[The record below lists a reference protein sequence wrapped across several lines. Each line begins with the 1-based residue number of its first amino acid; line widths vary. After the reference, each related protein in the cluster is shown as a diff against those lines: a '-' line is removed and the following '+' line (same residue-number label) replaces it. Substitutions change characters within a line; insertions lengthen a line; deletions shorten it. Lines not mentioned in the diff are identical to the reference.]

1 MGKTGSNKDH
11 TWYDNESKYNF
22 YINSNNTQPVLFE
35 TSASVKL
42 YYGIYTRC
50 TNANQQT
57 GTLRHNHPKLIQ

>member
-1 MGKTGSNKDH
+1 MCVCVGGGGGGCLVVSED
-11 TWYDNESKYNF
+11 S
-22 YINSNNTQPVLFE
+22 INSNNTQPVLFE

-42 YYGIYTRC
+42 YYGIFTRC

>member
-1 MGKTGSNKDH
+1 MSED
-11 TWYDNESKYNF
+11 S
-22 YINSNNTQPVLFE
+22 INSNNTQPVLFE

-42 YYGIYTRC
+42 YYSIYTKC